1 MKLKN
6 HSDSDED
13 FKMNKKGE
21 EDTDSLDPLRKLKKE
36 RELLIQW
43 SKKLKNNNSSFLNTD
58 KLDNEENN
66 EKAYSSDSSLD
77 DKKKHL
83 KINKKKQNEENYY
96 ITESDDDKLSNS
108 YENNNQVDNIN
119 RGKLKENDNNKKGI
133 QIYLNDDHFDKSFP
147 KNNVNSIHAN
157 KKKPIKIVRKKK
169 DTTNS
174 INIKNMK
181 NGYSISDSSN
191 EMSDNLSEIVGH
203 TNLYENRNANKYKT
217 IDTDDSNDNIQVN
230 YQSKKKNK
238 GKNMSD
244 EESEDNNS
252 RWKGNNYG
260 HNIDNYIG
268 DKKEINKKK
277 IKLTRKFENKENV
290 NELRTLDRNEKNVKN
305 IKNTEY
311 HKFQHNDNISN
322 SSISDDEY
330 PQNDNYNHY
339 KSTINSANTYV
350 PIPSIVNLKD
360 NGSSTTLYSNN
371 DGSIENYKNNNGTI
385 LKNKEGTK
393 FATLLKEKVNIL
405 ENKKEILNDRIKDL
419 HDNTYTLMEVKEK
432 DNLTIQHYELL
443 IKNLEAKYN
452 KLFNMYQE
460 LDEHR
465 ISYVDAY
472 KEKQTKI
479 ENLSAIMQIKSEEN
493 LKLTQEIN
501 ILTKKNEEMQGQI
514 YEYIKDAEDKEKA
527 FNEKKEEYFKLVN
540 LFEKNQK
547 ENEQLK
553 KEIDEKDKEINEIK
567 KQNKILTEENE
578 NLRGKQ
584 KGMPQIITKNND
596 GGEFYIPKI
605 DNLLCIINKMMQ
617 IFKLNEED
625 ILKYASYLKENSN
638 IIKQKLQDNDNIYDD
653 IIKILDT
660 NILNPIVDIIK
671 KRDDEYAEQ
680 NKIMQIKFD
689 DEILKMYETNIN
701 NVELA
706 NEYIEQLRN
715 KIIHISMQKDNIKK
729 RTILL
734 SNGQGR
740 LNDKPIIKQ
749 IQKMDKGAL
758 IYKCKFHSFTHK
770 PVLIY
775 MKMIDNRFITW
786 SKNIGHKKFKKK
798 NLIDIQDITSIEYG
812 LNSRPVYWLIEKK
825 NKEKLKQKQIKSN
838 EFYNNPHNINPYKSF
853 TIFTKKRAYDFFS
866 NDDNTIAT
874 WVVGLGALSYEY
886 NKSANIQSMSEFII
900 KKVQLKLKLY
910 CIKRNITYTT
920 LWKDAIKKTQKELL

>member
-1 MKLKN
+1 MNLKN

-21 EDTDSLDPLRKLKKE
+21 EEDKDSLDPLRKLKKE

-43 SKKLKNNNSSFLNTD
+43 SKKLKNNNSSFLNND

-66 EKAYSSDSSLD
+66 EKAYS
-77 DKKKHL
+77 
-83 KINKKKQNEENYY
+83 N
-96 ITESDDDKLSNS
+96 DDKLSNS
-108 YENNNQVDNIN
+108 YENINQVDNIN
-119 RGKLKENDNNKKGI
+119 HQKLKENYNNKKDI
-133 QIYLNDDHFDKSFP
+133 QIYLNDDHFDKTLS
-147 KNNVNSIHAN
+147 KNHVNSIHIN
-157 KKKPIKIVRKKK
+157 KKKPIKIVRKKN

-174 INIKNMK
+174 VNIKNS
-181 NGYSISDSSN
+181 YLLTDSSN

-203 TNLYENRNANKYKT
+203 TNLYDNRNANKYKT

-230 YQSKKKNK
+230 YHGKKKNK
-238 GKNMSD
+238 GKNMSV

-252 RWKGNNYG
+252 RWKEKNYG

-277 IKLTRKFENKENV
+277 IKLTRKFENKENI
-290 NELRTLDRNEKNVKN
+290 NELRTLDRNVKNVKN
-305 IKNTEY
+305 TEH

-371 DGSIENYKNNNGTI
+371 DGSIENYKNNNNGTI

-540 LFEKNQK
+540 LFEKNKK

-553 KEIDEKDKEINEIK
+553 KEINDKNKEINEIK
-567 KQNKILTEENE
+567 NQNKILTEENE

-584 KGMPQIITKNND
+584 KDITQKNIKNND

-625 ILKYASYLKENSN
+625 ILKYSSYLKENSN

-671 KRDDEYAEQ
+671 KRDDEYIEH
-680 NKIMQIKFD
+680 NKIMQNKFD
-689 DEILKMYETNIN
+689 DELLKMYETNIN

-715 KIIHISMQKDNIKK
+715 KITHISMQKDNIKK

-749 IQKMDKGAL
+749 IQKMDKGTL

-786 SKNIGHKKFKKK
+786 SKNISHKKFKKK
-798 NLIDIQDITSIEYG
+798 KLIDIQDITSIEYG

-825 NKEKLKQKQIKSN
+825 NKEKLKQQKIKSN

-853 TIFTKKRAYDFFS
+853 TIFTKTRAYDFFS
-866 NDDNTIAT
+866 NDDNIIAT
-874 WVVGLGALSYEY
+874 WVVGLGALSYQY
-886 NKSANIQSMSEFII
+886 NKSSNIQSMSEFII

-910 CIKRNITYTT
+910 CIKKNITYTT
-920 LWKDAIKKTQKELL
+920 LWKDAIIKTQKELL